1 MNLQKA
7 RYLKSSGR
15 IGDKLNV
22 HIVMRDIT
30 QESVDAITNA
40 ANEDLWHGGGVAGA
54 ISRKGGPTI
63 QKESNMYVRQNG
75 AVQTGTCGF
84 TSGGNLNCK
93 FVIHAV
99 GPIWN
104 DRIKP
109 SKNVALLHS
118 AVLNTLLMANDL
130 KCKSVAIPAISS
142 GIFGFPKPL
151 CA

>member
-75 AVQTGTCGF
+75 AV
-84 TSGGNLNCK
+84 
-93 FVIHAV
+93 
-99 GPIWN
+99 
-104 DRIKP
+104 
-109 SKNVALLHS
+109 
-118 AVLNTLLMANDL
+118 
-130 KCKSVAIPAISS
+130 
-142 GIFGFPKPL
+142 
-151 CA
+151 